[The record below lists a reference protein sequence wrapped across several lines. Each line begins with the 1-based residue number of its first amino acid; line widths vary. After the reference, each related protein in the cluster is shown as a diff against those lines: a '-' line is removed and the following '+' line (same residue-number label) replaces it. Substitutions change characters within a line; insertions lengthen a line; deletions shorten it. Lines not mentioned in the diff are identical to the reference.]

1 MRIRFTMQHPSAL
14 RRKSVTQRVIQRVV
28 RMCMALLLLSPLAGW
43 AQQCSSSGFG
53 IAFGTVYINASASTV
68 GSVPYNCQS
77 NASDTYYKL
86 CLLIPE
92 GNTSATSGI
101 NPRRMT
107 DYNGHEI
114 AYNLYSDAAFT
125 KIIGPPPSSAGYPD
139 YTWDFVVP
147 GGWSSPARS
156 VPVYAYIPTLPSTTT
171 AGSYQ
176 AQFTNVTLKYAWSN
190 KGTPSNCN
198 SGGGNDSGTGTI
210 IVGYNGTTATVS
222 GSCQISLGKT
232 ISDLDFGSVN
242 SLGSAQN
249 GTTTISV
256 SCPGS
261 TTWKMGLSNG
271 TYASGTQRRMK
282 HSTSASYINYELY
295 RNSARTQRWGNDTTG
310 GTDTVNGSGA
320 AQTNPTVITVYGQ
333 VPAQAQPTTGNYS
346 DTVTVTLVY

>member
-1 MRIRFTMQHPSAL
+1 MQLQSLP
-14 RRKSVTQRVIQRVV
+14 RRNHFMPCVM
-28 RMCMALLLLSPLAGW
+28 RMCVALLLLSPLAGW
-43 AQQCSSSGFG
+43 SQQCNSSGFG

-77 NASDTYYKL
+77 NASNTYYKL
-86 CLLIPE
+86 CLMIPE
-92 GNTSATSGI
+92 GNIAATSGI

-139 YTWDFVVP
+139 YTWDFMVP
-147 GGWSSPARS
+147 GGWSSPAGS
-156 VPVYAYIPTLPSTTT
+156 VPVYAFIPTLPSSTT

-176 AQFTNVTLKYAWSN
+176 AQFSNVTLKYAWSN

-198 SGGGNDSGTGTI
+198 SGGGSDAGTGTVI
-210 IVGYNGTTATVS
+210 IGYNGTTATVS

-232 ISDLDFGSVN
+232 ISDLDFGSVS
-242 SLGSAQN
+242 SLGSVQN
-249 GTTTISV
+249 STTAISV

-282 HSTSASYINYELY
+282 HSATANYINYELY

-333 VPAQAQPTTGNYS
+333 VPIQTQPTSGNYS
-346 DTVTVTLVY
+346 DAVTVTLVY